1 MEPFRALLA
10 LENFAELS
18 HRAYHLRFSRAY
30 HDLKR
35 FNLQNL
41 HVAAGRHICHYL
53 GRLASWAKSTCFI
66 VEMASRYDLLTS
78 HVKVRYVPCPRSTF
92 VPNGLAFDDPLE
104 HLTACLIRA
113 GVHDP
118 REQCRTDWRPLLET
132 YAQRW
137 KSIECGAIVHAEMI
151 MLDHFDRHDLPFAHG
166 KRYIGCSKPS
176 CFCCAIYMANHPLKP
191 TQRPSHNNVWVKWLP
206 PRQSQ
211 QASARSS
218 EANGSIIDILSE
230 SIKQNIMEQLSRG
243 ALVPRRRVFD
253 SMTDLSAS
261 LPTAFDSVM
270 VRSIEQSN

>member
-18 HRAYHLRFSRAY
+18 HRAYHMRFSRAY

-35 FNLQNL
+35 FNLQNPNL
-41 HVAAGRHICHYL
+41 AAGRHICHCL
-53 GRLASWAKSTCFI
+53 GRLASWAKSTRFI
-66 VEMASRYDLLTS
+66 VEMTSTYDLLTVS
-78 HVKVRYVPCPRSTF
+78 VKVRCVPCPRSTF
-92 VPNGLAFDDPLE
+92 MPSRSAFEDPLE

-113 GVHDP
+113 GVQNP
-118 REQCRTDWRPLLET
+118 REQCQIDWRLLLDT

-137 KSIECGAIVHAEMI
+137 KSIERGAIVHAEMI
-151 MLDHFDRHDLPFAHG
+151 MLDHFDRHNLSFAHG

-191 TQRPSHNNVWVKWLP
+191 TQRPSHNNVWVKWSP
-206 PRQSQ
+206 PRQAQ
-211 QASARSS
+211 QANVRSP
-218 EANGSIIDILSE
+218 EAKGSIMDILSE
-230 SIKQNIMEQLSRG
+230 SIKQNIKEQLSRG

-261 LPTAFDSVM
+261 LPTTFDSVM
-270 VRSIEQSN
+270 VHSVE